1 MSKKED
7 CYYYTIFNNNND
19 VCVCVVSVIKNLV
32 LVPVHTKP
40 EDSEKEVDE
49 LYDVVMA
56 VRDKW
61 KTDVCQI

>member
-1 MSKKED
+1 MVKD
-7 CYYYTIFNNNND
+7 
-19 VCVCVVSVIKNLV
+19 LV

-56 VRDKW
+56 VKAKW
-61 KTDVCQI
+61 KTNVSESQIYSANDYDFIHDIYLS